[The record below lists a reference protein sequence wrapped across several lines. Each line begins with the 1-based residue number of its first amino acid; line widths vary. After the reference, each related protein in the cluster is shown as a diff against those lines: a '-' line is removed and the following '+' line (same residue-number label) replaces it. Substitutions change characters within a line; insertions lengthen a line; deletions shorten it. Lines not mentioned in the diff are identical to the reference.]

1 MNIHLQAWNRD
12 YSVYSKIQ
20 NIKLKC
26 KLQTGK
32 YFKYLWQSLYVTN
45 TKKDLHTEKKERN
58 NSNDRSVA
66 QHCEYNYH
74 YIVNTTELYT

>member
-1 MNIHLQAWNRD
+1 MNVHLQAWNRD

-45 TKKDLHTEKKERN
+45 TKKDLHNEKKERN
-58 NSNDRSVA
+58 NSNDHR
-66 QHCEYNYH
+66 QKDN
-74 YIVNTTELYT
+74 IVLFCLAVLYLTF